1 MYFNMNSVTVHS
13 PQLWLD
19 VWVFAMLQN
28 EADAI

>member
-13 PQLWLD
+13 PQLRLA